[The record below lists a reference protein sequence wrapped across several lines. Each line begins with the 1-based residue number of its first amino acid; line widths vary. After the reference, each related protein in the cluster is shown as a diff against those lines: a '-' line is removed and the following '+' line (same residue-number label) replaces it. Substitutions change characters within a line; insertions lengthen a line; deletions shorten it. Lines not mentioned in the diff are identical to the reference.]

1 MHLNDTSQEITI
13 DSEFLEKDDDINK
26 HKVFTVDAMGKRLT
40 YKLLFKDYKL
50 IKIYYSVSNFYIDE
64 PPFEEIRINQ
74 NNYIKIIKGD
84 YKNFYGQIKDIPI
97 GMLARKD
104 KELGELETM
113 SSSGFQKE
121 GYCSDRHLEELPGF
135 VSVKI
140 MFTGDSPPQQ
150 LEEPIN
156 ISLPVCFFIPLTPE
170 EQINF
175 EKNAIIQE
183 EIKIEEANK
192 EIEDIF
198 KKCEVYETYIKND
211 SLLEK
216 KSMDEIK
223 EILNEV
229 EKINIEEL
237 GNNVSDEYKDKFEFI
252 KGIKEQI
259 KSLLIQKIRYFTLIG
274 KK

>member
-1 MHLNDTSQEITI
+1 MSIIKSIIRKIIISIVSIVVITSFTIIAVTTVAIVIVVSIIIRSIIVITSI
-13 DSEFLEKDDDINK
+13 FIIISVIII
-26 HKVFTVDAMGKRLT
+26 VSARC
-40 YKLLFKDYKL
+40 KDYKL

-237 GNNVSDEYKDKFEFI
+237 GKN
-252 KGIKEQI
+252 G
-259 KSLLIQKIRYFTLIG
+259 KSKKILWLQS
-274 KK
+274 KL